1 MVVPERSAGLIPA
14 ANRENLQSR
23 RESFSDKRVDMP
35 ETVSGP
41 ISGGVAVAD
50 PVGAS
55 GAAVAVAP
63 VDPATPPSAVPAGEA
78 GPLRIDRRGQPRIGI
93 LVVAY
98 NAESHLRSVLHRIPR
113 DIVEKIDEIFIF
125 DDASQ
130 DNTTD
135 VGKAVKEELP
145 HANINVY
152 KNPVNL
158 MYGGN
163 QARGYMYAME
173 RGLDIVVLL
182 HGDGQYAPEVMQA
195 LLTPLERGEADMV
208 MGSRMMVKGAALRGN
223 MPMYKYLGN
232 KVLTFIENALIGTRF
247 TEFHSGYRAYSVRAL
262 QQLPL
267 GRLTYNWHFDTQIII
282 EFVKKGFR
290 VNEVPIPTYYGDE
303 ICHVN
308 GIPYAL
314 HCMWEALTY
323 AVLYRWKT
331 QRGARVSGGGG
342 SRGTGSRGRAERW
355 NKHGPLPSSPRSEE
369 QPPADFEAR
378 PGPAA

>member
-1 MVVPERSAGLIPA
+1 MPSEMPTESTPST
-14 ANRENLQSR
+14 QSR
-23 RESFSDKRVDMP
+23 FEAISDKMARMP
-35 ETVSGP
+35 DALSP
-41 ISGGVAVAD
+41 S
-50 PVGAS
+50 
-55 GAAVAVAP
+55 AP
-63 VDPATPPSAVPAGEA
+63 VDVPMAAPVEVTAAESPNRSHAG
-78 GPLRIDRRGQPRIGI
+78 PRIGI

-98 NAESHLRSVLHRIPR
+98 NAESHLRSVLHRIPE
-113 DIVEKIDEIFIF
+113 DIVNKIDEIFIF
-125 DDASQ
+125 DDASR
-130 DNTTD
+130 DNTVE
-135 VGKAVKEELP
+135 VGRACKDELP
-145 HANINVY
+145 HANISVF

-182 HGDGQYAPEVMQA
+182 HGDGQYAPEVMQE
-195 LLTPLERGEADMV
+195 LLTPLEKGEADMV
-208 MGSRMMVKGAALRGN
+208 MGSRMMVKGAALKGN
-223 MPMYKYLGN
+223 MPMYKYVGN
-232 KVLTFIENALIGTRF
+232 KVLTWFENTLIGTRF
-247 TEFHSGYRAYSVRAL
+247 TEFHSGYRAYSVHAL
-262 QQLPL
+262 RQIPL

-290 VNEVPIPTYYGDE
+290 VKEVPIPTYYGDE

-314 HCMWEALTY
+314 NCMFEALTY
-323 AVLYRWKT
+323 AVLYRWKAE
-331 QRGARVSGGGG
+331 RGRAAGGGG
-342 SRGTGSRGRAERW
+342 NGRSGAERW